1 MSNQPSILKIGDW
14 IKGRL
19 LSGELVIGYIENL
32 DIQGEGV
39 KAKIVTSDN
48 KTIEGKSLPLLNRQ
62 VNKIP
67 EAHVKNKEQIQY
79 LIDLAL
85 ETGDE
90 EWFLELT
97 AKLNSIRKLV
107 EGVK

>member
-1 MSNQPSILKIGDW
+1 MSNEQGILKVGDW
-14 IKGRL
+14 IKGTL
-19 LSGELVIGYIENL
+19 LTGELIIGYVENL
-32 DIQGEGV
+32 DNQGSAV

-48 KTIEGKSLPLLNRQ
+48 KTIEGRSLPLLNRQ

-67 EAHVKNKEQIQY
+67 DTHVKNKEQIQF

-85 ETGDE
+85 VTGDQ

-97 AKLNSIRKLV
+97 AKLNAMRELAES
-107 EGVK
+107 VK

>member
-1 MSNQPSILKIGDW
+1 MSNQQSILKIGDW
-14 IKGRL
+14 VKGKL
-19 LSGELVIGYIENL
+19 LTGELVIGYIENL
-32 DIQGEGV
+32 DTKGGAV

-48 KTIEGKSLPLLNRQ
+48 KTIEGKSIPLLNRQ

-67 EAHVKNKEQIQY
+67 DAHVTNKEQIQF

-97 AKLNSIRKLV
+97 ATLNSMRELA

>member
-1 MSNQPSILKIGDW
+1 MSNEQGILQVGDW
-14 IKGRL
+14 IKGTL
-19 LSGELVIGYIENL
+19 LTGELIIGYVEHL
-32 DIQGEGV
+32 DNQGSAV

-48 KTIEGKSLPLLNRQ
+48 KTIEGRSLPLLNRQ

-67 EAHVKNKEQIQY
+67 DTHVKNKEQIQF

-85 ETGDE
+85 ETGDQ

-97 AKLNSIRKLV
+97 AKLNAMRELA